1 MCACSLTFPHPPAQE
16 AGSACP
22 SSARSLPP
30 PHARLSPS
38 SLPPT
43 RLLLKRSPH
52 RAPPPSSSQP
62 LRLRLGQH
70 SVSHCAC
77 CLFISPSASLIP
89 WADSLWVSASLF
101 ICGSLSPAPRSLTQ
115 LIFQAHSPHLSF
127 SLSVWLGL
135 CLRAVEN
142 LGWGLREA
150 PSQTPLSHQEI
161 RGMESFISSSSSPS
175 CSPTCFPPAAATP
188 QALSSPTRL
197 PQAGTPSVPHPHKLP
212 AVASEDGEQEAN

>member
-1 MCACSLTFPHPPAQE
+1 MCACSLTFPHPPAPPLP
-16 AGSACP
+16 APFRPRMPVCLPPLCRPRASY
-22 SSARSLPP
+22 SSGVPTALPLPP
-30 PHARLSPS
+30 PPSLCASALGSTQFLTALAVSS
-38 SLPPT
+38 SLP
-43 RLLLKRSPH
+43 LHL
-52 RAPPPSSSQP
+52 
-62 LRLRLGQH
+62 
-70 SVSHCAC
+70 C
-77 CLFISPSASLIP
+77 ISASLTP

-127 SLSVWLGL
+127 SLSLWLGL
-135 CLRAVEN
+135 RLRAVEN

-212 AVASEDGEQEAN
+212 AVASEDREQEAN